1 MPGEL
6 RMGNKESSLLIL
18 GAGGHGRVV
27 AETAELEG
35 RWNRIA
41 FLDDKADHPSVND
54 FDIVGKLS
62 DVENL
67 TDQFKA
73 AFVAIGN
80 NELRMG
86 LINKLLDLGYEVPVL
101 KHPRSLI
108 SKYSRLGVGTV
119 VLPGAVVNVN
129 AIIGKGC
136 IINLN
141 ACVDHDCV
149 VEDGVHVVSGAVVR
163 SMTRIKAGLIFGN

>member
-1 MPGEL
+1 
-6 RMGNKESSLLIL
+6 MGNKESSLLIL

-35 RWNRIA
+35 RWKQIA
-41 FLDDKADHPSVND
+41 FLDDKADEPSVNN

-80 NELRMG
+80 NELRMEW
-86 LINKLLDLGYEVPVL
+86 INKLLDLGYEVPVL
-101 KHPRSLI
+101 IHPRSII
-108 SKYSRLGVGTV
+108 SKYCTLGAGTV
-119 VLPGAVVNVN
+119 VLAGAVVNVN
-129 AIIGKGC
+129 ANVGKGC
-136 IINLN
+136 IVNVN

-149 VEDGVHVVSGAVVR
+149 IENGVHVMSGAVVR
-163 SMTRIKAGLIFGN
+163 SMRRLRLG